1 MYTVILVARHDR
13 DALRAL
19 LEESLG
25 KEVSLVLFPSLAE
38 LYPAILK
45 LDPLLVIIEGQSM
58 EADEIGIIGTLKKT
72 FSTLRILLT
81 FRLAQRDEAAH
92 ALASGVDAYVLEP
105 FYLDEFTQLVK
116 REFKNAIE
124 QNKQMLDLKMDALGS
139 FVEGLAPEV
148 NNPLTTIRGLLQ
160 LLLAGNNESMTDG
173 EIDEIYGLMEK
184 ESSRISQIV
193 QELENFSKTRKPKRL
208 PVNLHTLIQ
217 QAVNEAEAASS
228 KQTPIFADLEHC
240 PADGMADFN
249 QNVSALKSL
258 LGFLLSGSDDKKG
271 KIVLTARTSEIPGR
285 ISINIEGTHTV
296 SLGQEVHQ
304 AFVPLY
310 TRKIIR
316 FSDELGLASAY
327 GIIRGQG
334 GTISVSSLDKGTR
347 FEIEIPID

>member
-1 MYTVILVARHDR
+1 MDTVILVATHDR
-13 DALRAL
+13 DPLRAL

-25 KEVSLVLFPSLAE
+25 RNASVTVFSSLGD
-38 LYPAILK
+38 LYPQILK
-45 LDPLLVIIEGQSM
+45 LEPLLVVIEAQAM
-58 EADEIGIIGTLKKT
+58 KKDEIGIIKILKKT

-81 FRLAQRDEAAH
+81 FRIEQRDDA
-92 ALASGVDAYVLEP
+92 ALALAGGVDAYILEP
-105 FYLDEFTQLVK
+105 YYIHEFSHMVK
-116 REFKNAIE
+116 REFQNAID
-124 QNKQMLDLKMDALGS
+124 QNKRMLDLKMDALGS

-160 LLLAGNNESMTDG
+160 ILLTGESETMTKT
-173 EIDEIYGLMEK
+173 EIAEIYGLMEK

-217 QAVNEAEAASS
+217 QAVDEAQARDE
-228 KQTPIFADLEHC
+228 KKTPVFSDLERC
-240 PADGMADFN
+240 PVEGMADFN

-258 LGFLLSGSDDKKG
+258 LGFLLAGSDEKQG
-271 KIVLTARTSEIPGR
+271 KIVVTAYPSHDPAFITIVIDGMYT
-285 ISINIEGTHTV
+285 I
-296 SLGQEVHQ
+296 SLGQEVHK

-334 GTISVSSLDKGTR
+334 GTISISSRDRGTR
-347 FEIEIPID
+347 FEIELPIT